1 MMNKKV
7 TNRHK
12 GRIHKMMKLKKEIIE
27 KINNIEDIKY
37 LRLIKSF
44 INPFINR

>member
-1 MMNKKV
+1 
-7 TNRHK
+7 
-12 GRIHKMMKLKKEIIE
+12 MMKLKKEIIE

>member
-1 MMNKKV
+1 M
-7 TNRHK
+7 
-12 GRIHKMMKLKKEIIE
+12 ISELKKEIIE
-27 KINNIEDIKY
+27 KINSIEDIKY